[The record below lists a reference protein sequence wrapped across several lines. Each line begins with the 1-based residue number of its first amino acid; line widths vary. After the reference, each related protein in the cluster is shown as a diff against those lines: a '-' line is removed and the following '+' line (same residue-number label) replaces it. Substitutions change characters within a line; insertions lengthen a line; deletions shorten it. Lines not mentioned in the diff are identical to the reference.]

1 MTNSEAAKLVRTV
14 LCRGMTFEQT
24 EQILKAMV
32 PVSVEAGAV
41 LYQEGDKAK
50 GLFVLL
56 GGGVEILRRQ
66 PEGSDQRIATV
77 DAPTVVGEM
86 SLITD
91 RPHSATVRA
100 LSACDGR
107 LLTRSQFERLLQAD
121 SVAAYKVVLILADV
135 IARRLTKMDEKVL
148 ELTRA
153 GSATRLAEI
162 AAYNQKLINE
172 WSL

>member
-24 EQILKAMV
+24 EQILTAMV
-32 PVSVEAGAV
+32 AVNVEAGAV

-56 GGGVEILRRQ
+56 AGGVEILRRQ
-66 PEGSDQRIATV
+66 PDGSDQRIATV

-100 LSACDGR
+100 LSACEGR

-121 SVAAYKVVLILADV
+121 SLAAYKVVLILADV

-153 GSATRLAEI
+153 GSATRVAEI

>member
-56 GGGVEILRRQ
+56 AGGVEILRRQ

-100 LSACDGR
+100 LSACEGR

-121 SVAAYKVVLILADV
+121 SLAAYKVVLILADV

>member
-56 GGGVEILRRQ
+56 AGSVEILRRQ

-77 DAPTVVGEM
+77 EAPTVVGEM
-86 SLITD
+86 SLMTD

-100 LSACDGR
+100 LGACEGR
-107 LLTRSQFERLLQAD
+107 LLTRSQFDRLLQAD
-121 SVAAYKVVLILADV
+121 SLAAYKVVLILADV
-135 IARRLTKMDEKVL
+135 IARRLTKMDDKVL

-153 GSATRLAEI
+153 GSTTRVAEI

>member
-1 MTNSEAAKLVRTV
+1 VTNSEAAKLVRTV

-100 LSACDGR
+100 LSACEGR

-121 SVAAYKVVLILADV
+121 SLAAYKVVLILADV

-153 GSATRLAEI
+153 GSATRVAEI

>member
-1 MTNSEAAKLVRTV
+1 VTNSEAAKLVRTV

-32 PVSVEAGAV
+32 PVSVEPGAV
-41 LYQEGDKAK
+41 LYEEGDKAK

-56 GGGVEILRRQ
+56 AGGVEILRRQ

-77 DAPTVVGEM
+77 EAPTVVGEM

-121 SVAAYKVVLILADV
+121 SLAAYKVVLILADV

-153 GSATRLAEI
+153 GSTTRVAEI

>member
-56 GGGVEILRRQ
+56 AGGVEILRRQ

-100 LSACDGR
+100 LSACEGR

>member
-56 GGGVEILRRQ
+56 AGGVEILRRQ

-100 LSACDGR
+100 LSACEGR

-121 SVAAYKVVLILADV
+121 SLAAYKVVLILADV

-153 GSATRLAEI
+153 GSATRVAEI